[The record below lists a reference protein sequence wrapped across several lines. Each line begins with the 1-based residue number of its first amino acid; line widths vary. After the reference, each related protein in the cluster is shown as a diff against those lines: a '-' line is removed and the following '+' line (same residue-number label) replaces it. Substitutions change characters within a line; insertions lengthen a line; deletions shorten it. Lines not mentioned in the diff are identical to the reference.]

1 MGLSECPLTV
11 REKEQERSAN
21 FATSLVKRKLNFLSK
36 NAKGVCDELKK
47 SIDSEATP
55 LRVERQIKRL
65 NDYESI
71 GELLADVEQDDLIKE
86 VLEGGESLFVTCVV
100 AHMLHP

>member
-1 MGLSECPLTV
+1 MESVEKMIGSFGVPADCTRKGAGTV
-11 REKEQERSAN
+11 AN
-21 FATSLVKRKLNFLSK
+21 FATSLAKRKLNFLSK

-65 NDYESI
+65 NDFESDCVCSI
-71 GELLADVEQDDLIKE
+71 GELLADVEQDDLIK
-86 VLEGGESLFVTCVV
+86 
-100 AHMLHP
+100 

>member
-1 MGLSECPLTV
+1 L
-11 REKEQERSAN
+11 AN
-21 FATSLVKRKLNFLSK
+21 LATSLVKRKLNFLSK

-55 LRVERQIKRL
+55 LRVERQLKRL
-65 NDYESI
+65 NDYESDCVCSI

-86 VLEGGESLFVTCVV
+86 VLEEGESLFVTCVV
-100 AHMLHP
+100 AHNLHP